1 MRFVEF
7 SKHHVSVTCSWLSR
21 IKTNIYPLSCHVV
34 HQPLRCIAFASF
46 EQLVSRCLI
55 GREQTIVLQMH
66 FAFSKCRFMSPP
78 SILPPYVRQPPS
90 LFCSFALVYV
100 AVLFLHYLFCRRTLD
115 IHPTSYSIE
124 KKYNCIWSLIRIFGP
139 DFLSSDR

>member
-1 MRFVEF
+1 MQSIHYALTVMRFVEF

-21 IKTNIYPLSCHVV
+21 IKTNIYPLSRHVV

-78 SILPPYVRQPPS
+78 SILPPYVRQPPFLVL
-90 LFCSFALVYV
+90 LFRVSICCRIVSPLFILSQNLRYSPYV
-100 AVLFLHYLFCRRTLD
+100 VFD
-115 IHPTSYSIE
+115 
-124 KKYNCIWSLIRIFGP
+124 
-139 DFLSSDR
+139 